1 LPFDAAPVTRSEAI
15 INFLAR
21 WTIVGTSPGGGSDYF
36 FRRPCAGFHPQ
47 IYAHEHA
54 EVCDTTV
61 VNPLAHFIRSGK
73 PGGPWSHDVII
84 PASPVREPVSG
95 DSPSCAI
102 HAHFHYPEL
111 AEDFLCKIAAN
122 GSRCDLLLSTDG
134 GAKARIL
141 RKATSQYGR
150 GEVMIRVV
158 PNRGRDIGT
167 FLSAFDEDIVK
178 RYDIVGHVH
187 GKRSLHATNSSDPYF
202 GERWREFL
210 WQNLLGDLHPMMDIV
225 IARLMADDK
234 LGIVFAHDPHLLD
247 WDSNQ
252 EIAEGLAAR
261 MGMKEPLP
269 PFFDFPVGTM
279 FWARTAAL
287 KPLFNLKLGWSD
299 YPEEPLPND
308 GTILHALERL
318 LPFVAQ
324 HAGYRLAV
332 THVPGVTW

>member
-1 LPFDAAPVTRSEAI
+1 MASLAMTRYAGK
-15 INFLAR
+15 F
-21 WTIVGTSPGGGSDYF
+21 GTTHKFSRG
-36 FRRPCAGFHPQ
+36 
-47 IYAHEHA
+47 
-54 EVCDTTV
+54 
-61 VNPLAHFIRSGK
+61 
-73 PGGPWSHDVII
+73 
-84 PASPVREPVSG
+84 
-95 DSPSCAI
+95 
-102 HAHFHYPEL
+102 
-111 AEDFLCKIAAN
+111 AAN
-122 GSRCDLLLSTDG
+122 GPRCDLLLSTDD

-141 RKATSQYGR
+141 RKARSQYAR
-150 GEVMIRVV
+150 GEVLIRVV
-158 PNRGRDIGT
+158 PNRGRDIGA
-167 FLSAFDEDIVK
+167 FLSAFGEDIVA

-225 IARLMADDK
+225 IARLTADDK